1 MVQISVGYVLAILV
15 IVSLTSLTV
24 LLVSAYK
31 ENLLGRYEYSTM
43 KAITS
48 SVAHTITSVYV
59 DGQKSEFIPAINGK
73 AILAKSFITL
83 PEKIS
88 KKPYELKINNS
99 EKLVC
104 SYIEKKEVCSSIIGL
119 PLDFNITGEIKL
131 KSLNISYW
139 RENNNTILDY
149 IIID

>member
-1 MVQISVGYVLAILV
+1 
-15 IVSLTSLTV
+15 
-24 LLVSAYK
+24 
-31 ENLLGRYEYSTM
+31 
-43 KAITS
+43 
-48 SVAHTITSVYV
+48 
-59 DGQKSEFIPAINGK
+59 
-73 AILAKSFITL
+73 L